1 MAFDIDPEMRY
12 CPKCNDEY
20 EPEMTACGVCGTAL
34 LLGAELHGRRHATRQ
49 QVASRKGAL
58 TPDDEIITI
67 FKASL
72 NDARRVERL
81 LQRENIGTLLWG
93 DKPSCGKGCCGGGDL
108 ELRVR
113 REDAGAAMLLIE
125 EDFKRQ
131 TASHGEHHAV
141 ADYVVDPENSENV
154 CPACGATFALDSR
167 SGRSLTCPD
176 CGLCFG

>member
-20 EPEMTACGVCGTAL
+20 EPEMTACGVCGMAL
-34 LLGAELHGRRHATRQ
+34 VLGAEMLMPRQTTRQ
-49 QVASRKGAL
+49 QAAVRKGAL
-58 TPDDEIITI
+58 TPDDEIVTI

-81 LQRENIGTLLWG
+81 LQQENIGTLLWG

-113 REDAGAAMLLIE
+113 REDARAAMLLIE

-131 TASHGEHHAV
+131 TASHGDHSAV

-154 CPACGATFALDSR
+154 CPACGATFALDTR
-167 SGRSLTCPD
+167 PGRSLTCPD